1 MSPRA
6 GISFKNSLW
15 PATGFTKAVFH
26 WFYPHISTLAHR
38 AKIGL
43 QHSRLGDSR
52 FRVKFPHDKNL
63 EFRAPSSGLMS
74 VLLKPSGSDLQLH
87 SFASASRHEP
97 LLRELIVGLLNK
109 KDVEAELNIIDIG
122 SWVGDNALPWAKLLK
137 KDACV
142 ISVDPSAENL
152 AFQENMALLNSVRNI
167 LLIEGI
173 CSDTAGATVS
183 TSDSLSH
190 ATFRESSGD
199 SDITFSTTT
208 LDLAVPEEKKS
219 AIGLLHVDVEGFEL
233 QVLRGARGIIESS
246 LPVVVYERHLS
257 DGDVDEVREFL
268 GQFGY
273 AVYMINE
280 VIQGNNLDC
289 RNFIAF
295 ANKSKDSL
303 SFDTDS
309 IAADKFWKAT
319 PGPNLI
325 PA

>member
-1 MSPRA
+1 MH
-6 GISFKNSLW
+6 
-15 PATGFTKAVFH
+15 T
-26 WFYPHISTLAHR
+26 
-38 AKIGL
+38 
-43 QHSRLGDSR
+43 
-52 FRVKFPHDKNL
+52 
-63 EFRAPSSGLMS
+63 
-74 VLLKPSGSDLQLH
+74 
-87 SFASASRHEP
+87 
-97 LLRELIVGLLNK
+97 
-109 KDVEAELNIIDIG
+109 
-122 SWVGDNALPWAKLLK
+122 
-137 KDACV
+137 
-142 ISVDPSAENL
+142 
-152 AFQENMALLNSVRNI
+152 
-167 LLIEGI
+167 
-173 CSDTAGATVS
+173 
-183 TSDSLSH
+183 H